1 MKTMLIFITLNVVNV
16 ILQTVKSLVT
26 NKGNKYTAAIM
37 NAVAYGLYTV
47 VLVYMTCDLS
57 TGMKAFIVGT
67 CNLIGVYIVKSLE
80 EKTAKRRI
88 YKIEFT
94 VTRAVKDEMLTNENL
109 DSYNFIDVDGF
120 TVFNFYVADKK
131 ELKNVKAIINRY
143 NGKYIITEGKQ
154 F

>member
-1 MKTMLIFITLNVVNV
+1 MKTMLIFIVLNVVNV

-26 NKGNKYTAAIM
+26 NKGNKYTASVM

-57 TGMKAFIVGT
+57 TISKALIVGS

-80 EKTAKRRI
+80 EKTEKKRI
-88 YKIEFT
+88 YKVEFT
-94 VTRAVKDEMLTNENL
+94 VTEKTKEKILLTENL
-109 DSYNFIDVDGF
+109 NHYNYTDVGDV
-120 TVFNFYVADKK
+120 TVFNFYVEKRD
-131 ELKNVKAIINRY
+131 LKVVKTIIEKY
-143 NGKYIITEGKQ
+143 DGKYIITEGKQ

>member
-1 MKTMLIFITLNVVNV
+1 MKTFIIFVVLNVINV
-16 ILQTVKSLVT
+16 ILQTVKSLLT
-26 NKGNKYTAAIM
+26 NKGGKWSAAVM

-47 VLVYMTCDLS
+47 VLVYMTCELS
-57 TGMKAFIVGT
+57 TVSKAVIVGA

-94 VTRAVKDEMLTNENL
+94 VDSVTRDIMLTAEKL
-109 DSYNFIDVDGF
+109 THYNYINVGDM

-131 ELKNVKAIINRY
+131 DLKNIKTIVDKY
-143 NGKYIITEGKQ
+143 DGKYIITEGKQ

>member
-1 MKTMLIFITLNVVNV
+1 MKTMLVFIVLNVVNV

-26 NKGNKYTAAIM
+26 NKGNKYTASIM

-47 VLVYMTCDLS
+47 VLVYMTCELS
-57 TGMKAFIVGT
+57 TTAKALIVGT

-94 VTRAVKDEMLTNENL
+94 VSRETKEKMLAAENF
-109 DSYNFIDVDGF
+109 DSYNYIDVDGF
-120 TVFNFYVADKK
+120 SVFNFYVADKK
-131 ELKNVKAIINRY
+131 NLKDVKKIIDRY
-143 NGKYIITEGKQ
+143 SGKYIITEGKQ

>member
-1 MKTMLIFITLNVVNV
+1 MKTFIIFVVLNVVNV
-16 ILQTVKSLVT
+16 ILQTVKSLLT
-26 NKGNKYTAAIM
+26 NKGGKWSASIM

-47 VLVYMTCDLS
+47 VLVYMSCELS
-57 TGMKAFIVGT
+57 TIAKALIVGG

-80 EKTAKRRI
+80 EKTAKRRV

-94 VTRAVKDEMLTNENL
+94 VTAETKEKMLTIENL
-109 DSYNFIDVDGF
+109 KSFNYVDVGNM

-131 ELKNVKAIINRY
+131 DLKNIKTIVDRY
-143 NGKYIITEGKQ
+143 DGKYIITEGKQ